1 MKKTAIFFLIIFAM
15 TILATS
21 ASAQPLS
28 SCEPGYD
35 TCVTQLT
42 ACNPQFNICEQT
54 DPGQG
59 PGDPIFERGGGHL
72 QQGPQDPNETFDR
85 VMEIMRRHNQTRINI
100 LRGF

>member
-21 ASAQPLS
+21 ASAQLVPP
-28 SCEPGYD
+28 CDPAFNV
-35 TCVTQLT
+35 CVV
-42 ACNPQFNICEQT
+42 T
-54 DPGQG
+54 DPTSCGVRAYSCNETRLT
-59 PGDPIFERGGGHL
+59 PGSGNQDDTL
-72 QQGPQDPNETFDR
+72 QQQTNDTFDR